1 MNLRDRI
8 DTSPMSRYQ
17 WFVVSLCFL
26 LNALDGYDVSALAF
40 TATSVSAD
48 FGLSGGQLG
57 FLLSAGLAGMGAGS
71 LLLAPFGDIVGRRPT
86 VLVSVGLAAG
96 GMLLSATAGSVTE
109 LAAWRVV
116 TGLGVGGIL
125 ACSSVIAAE
134 YSSRRWRGLAI
145 AVYASG
151 FGIGASSGGLVAV
164 TLQDQYGW
172 QAVFVFG
179 GALTALAL
187 IVLALFLPESVQFLL
202 VRQPRN
208 AIARINKIAAR
219 IRQAPVA
226 TLDGQA
232 TAARSTNASRVGELF
247 DAANRRAT
255 LLLWAAFFS
264 LMVGYYFVNSWTPAL
279 LESAG
284 LSTDQSVAAGMM
296 LALGGTVGSL
306 LYGAL
311 TSRWDNRRVLVVF
324 AVAAAVAMGVFIS
337 TTGTLAVALV
347 VGVLI
352 GLLVQGCMAGLYT
365 LAPTTYDARVRS
377 TGVGWAITVGRVGA
391 MVSAGAAGMLL
402 DTGWSVNQLYIA
414 MAGVMLVC
422 AAAVALTRPRAVA
435 PVTGPGVTPVA
446 VSVEPGP

>member
-8 DTSPMSRYQ
+8 DTSAMSRYQ
-17 WFVVSLCFL
+17 WFVVSLTFL

-40 TATSVSAD
+40 TATSVSSD
-48 FGLSGGQLG
+48 FGLTDGELG
-57 FLLSAGLAGMGAGS
+57 FLLSAGLVGMGAGS
-71 LLLAPFGDIVGRRPT
+71 LVLAPFGDIVGRRPT
-86 VLVSVGLAAG
+86 VLVSVGLAAA
-96 GMLLSATAGSVTE
+96 GMLLSATSGSVTE
-109 LAAWRVV
+109 LAVWRVV

-145 AVYASG
+145 AIYASG
-151 FGIGASSGGLVAV
+151 FGIGASTGGLVAV

-172 QAVFVFG
+172 QAVFIFG

-187 IVLALFLPESVQFLL
+187 IILALFMPESVQFLL

-208 AIARINKIAAR
+208 AIARINKITAR
-219 IRQAPVA
+219 I
-226 TLDGQA
+226 GQEPL
-232 TAARSTNASRVGELF
+232 TSLQRETVTRSGSGSRIGELF
-247 DAANRRAT
+247 DAVNRRAT

-279 LESAG
+279 LESSG
-284 LSTDQSVAAGMM
+284 LTNEQSVAAGMM

-311 TSRWDNRRVLVVF
+311 TSRWDNRRVLTAF

-337 TTGTLAVALV
+337 TTGVLAVALA

-365 LAPTTYDARVRS
+365 LAPSTYDTRVRS
-377 TGVGWAITVGRVGA
+377 TGVGWAITVGRLGA

-402 DTGWSVNQLYIA
+402 DGGWSVNQLYIA

-422 AAAVALTRPRAVA
+422 ATAVALTRPRATGIAAPAGEAPAEVA
-435 PVTGPGVTPVA
+435 AESRP
-446 VSVEPGP
+446 